1 MGYKN
6 VLPATAAQFNPFIAG
21 VLSAQDAQSA
31 IDEIAGRLPP
41 VPADCSSFLNS
52 IIGID
57 DVIASSLAQS
67 ALYRNRQ
74 TEIATMIA
82 EGGLTPGE
90 IAALEAESAA
100 LQVEI
105 DVIAGQV
112 TVLEA
117 DRATATH
124 DFQTCE
130 GEIPNAGPTAS
141 RPTGPPTGFSYFDT
155 DLGRPIWFKGSSFGW
170 VFADGTSV

>member
-6 VLPATAAQFNPFIAG
+6 VIPSTAAQFNPNIAG
-21 VLSAQDAQSA
+21 VLSAQDAQGA
-31 IDEIAGRLPP
+31 IDEIANRLPP
-41 VPADCSSFLNS
+41 VPPDCSSFLDTITGLDATIS
-52 IIGID
+52 
-57 DVIASSLAQS
+57 ASLAQS

-74 TEIATMIA
+74 VEIATMIA

-112 TVLEA
+112 AVLEA
-117 DRATATH
+117 DRATATQ
-124 DFQTCE
+124 DFQNCE
-130 GEIPNAGPTAS
+130 GEIPNAGTTAS
-141 RPTGPPTGFSYFDT
+141 RPTSPPTGFSYFDT
-155 DLGRPIWFKGSSFGW
+155 DLGRPIWFKGASFGW
-170 VFADGTSV
+170 VFADGTAV